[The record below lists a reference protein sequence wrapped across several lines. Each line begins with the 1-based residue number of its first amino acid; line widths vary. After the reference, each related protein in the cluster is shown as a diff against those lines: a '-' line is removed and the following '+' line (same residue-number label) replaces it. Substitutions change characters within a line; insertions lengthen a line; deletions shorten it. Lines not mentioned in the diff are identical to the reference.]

1 MRVLILNTDYF
12 EFLCWLYTQHPQLER
27 QAYEEQMR
35 VRNESLFGVADFYS
49 SNLRKLGYEAW
60 DIHANNKFLQKAW
73 ADEHGLR
80 LDSGRRWEFR
90 LRRGIVPWVSR
101 VQCPWFFNI
110 LKAQI
115 KHYNPDILLN
125 QAMDTISSSFLK
137 EMKPH
142 VRLLMGQHAAPLP
155 EREDFSCYD
164 FVVSSLPNL
173 VGHFRRMGIPAELH
187 RLAFEPRVLRKLR
200 DGEPKTPIIFVGSMT
215 AHHQDRVQLLESL
228 CRRPETK
235 IYGQGIDCLPKDSLI
250 RQRYQGEAWGVDMY
264 QLLFNSKITIN
275 HHIGMA
281 KSYANNMRLFEAT
294 GVGTLLVTDWKK
306 NLHEMFEPGKE
317 VVCYRTREE
326 CAETLQYYLEHDKER
341 EEIARAGQQ
350 RTLRDHTYY
359 QRMQELMDIV
369 ERQLRQRPGPKGF
382 RIASGTRP
390 FERVNSP

>member
-1 MRVLILNTDYF
+1 
-12 EFLCWLYTQHPQLER
+12 
-27 QAYEEQMR
+27 MR

-49 SNLRKLGYEAW
+49 SNLRKLGYEVW
-60 DIHANNKFLQKAW
+60 DIHANNEHMQKTW
-73 ADEHGLR
+73 ADQHGLR
-80 LDSGRRWEFR
+80 IESSRRWEFR
-90 LRRGIVPWVSR
+90 FRRGIVPWVSR
-101 VQCPWFFNI
+101 VQRPWLYDI

-125 QAMDTISSSFLK
+125 QAMDTISSSFVK

-164 FVVSSLPNL
+164 LVVSSLPNL
-173 VGHFRRMGIPAELH
+173 VKHFRRMGIPAELN
-187 RLAFEPRVLRKLR
+187 RLAFEPRVLQRLR

-215 AHHQDRVQLLESL
+215 VHHQDRVQLLESL

-235 IYGQGIDCLPKDSLI
+235 IYGQGIDCLPKESLI

-264 QLLFNSKITIN
+264 QLLFNSKIAIN

-317 VVCYRTREE
+317 VVSYRTPEE
-326 CAETLQYYLEHDKER
+326 CVEKIQYYLEHEDER
-341 EEIARAGQQ
+341 AEIARAGQQ

-359 QRMQELMDIV
+359 QRMQELVDIV
-369 ERQLRQRPGPKGF
+369 ERHLRQRPGPQ
-382 RIASGTRP
+382 RISYSALKRVSLSG
-390 FERVNSP
+390 